1 MLPTS
6 EHLQRALKAHIED
19 VPTEDREEWLS
30 HPMTQALAILF
41 ESMRMRC
48 FEEIEAGAPADKLAG
63 QASICSDAV
72 EMIRA
77 GLVSDEDEATEEVDY
92 AEY

>member
-6 EHLQRALKAHIED
+6 QDLERGLKALLED
-19 VPTEDREEWLS
+19 VPTEERELWLE
-30 HPMTQALAILF
+30 HPMTQGLAVLF

-48 FEEIEAGAPADKLAG
+48 FEEIEAGAPAEKLAG

-77 GLVSDEDEATEEVDY
+77 GLSPDDETEEVAHD
-92 AEY
+92 EY